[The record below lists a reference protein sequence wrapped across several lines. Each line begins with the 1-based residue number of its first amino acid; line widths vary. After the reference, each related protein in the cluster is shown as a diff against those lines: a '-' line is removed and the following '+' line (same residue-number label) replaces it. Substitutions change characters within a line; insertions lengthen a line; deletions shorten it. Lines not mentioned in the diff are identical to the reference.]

1 MAAKDPATRVRAA
14 QAAALTRWGRLGSAD
29 DRFEATKPARAGKM
43 ARFEREADPD
53 GRLTP
58 AERAR
63 AAEQLQRAHMIRMSL
78 RAAKV
83 RRAKVATPA

>member
-1 MAAKDPATRVRAA
+1 MAAHDPATRVRAA
-14 QAAALTRWGRLGSAD
+14 QAAALTRWGRLGSAE
-29 DRFEATKPARAGKM
+29 DRRAATEPGRRAVFG
-43 ARFEREADPD
+43 RFEREADPD

-58 AERAR
+58 VERAR